1 MIPSRL
7 AARFSGLL
15 LCGLLAGCAYE
26 WRRPGTAPAQARRDG
41 EECAVQAQAG
51 ARWARHYR
59 FPPREVRRKIGD
71 TIVTEREYPPES
83 YVQSRLFAEC
93 MEKRGYAAVRKDAR

>member
-71 TIVTEREYPPES
+71 TM
-83 YVQSRLFAEC
+83 VQSRDP
-93 MEKRGYAAVRKDAR
+93 RGVLRHRGDGRSDGSSVRISNW